1 MRRWHTVL
9 AIGIATLWVAV
20 GSHCLLESLAGLE
33 FFSCEQH
40 AGADTSPA
48 HSEDDCGADGCWAI
62 ESGSYQAQRPLNA
75 PVRPVLALAAWLSV
89 LPALSLEGGA
99 GQVEAVACAPPELT
113 RLWQFS
119 QRSALPPRAPTF
131 IC

>member
-1 MRRWHTVL
+1 MRRWRIIL

-20 GSHCLLESLAGLE
+20 GSHCLLESLAGFD

-40 AGADTSPA
+40 AGAQNSPA
-48 HSEDDCGADGCWAI
+48 HSDRDCGDDGCWAI
-62 ESGSYQAQRPLNA
+62 ESGSYQAQKPLNA
-75 PVRPVLALAAWLSV
+75 PARPVLKLVAGLPV
-89 LPALSLEGGA
+89 LPDPRLEGCT
-99 GQVEAVACAPPELT
+99 GQPPAASPAPPELT

-131 IC
+131 VS